1 MTDQFDTPEKRAA
14 WLKSFPQGSQPEQI
28 FKDCRSLQD
37 PFYRD
42 LKGNHKYKV
51 TEDLILEVTGGTLVA
66 SDEDGNVAFIVSE
79 HDFSNFMEC
88 YVGDR
93 IRQTF
98 EETRT
103 SGE

>member
-1 MTDQFDTPEKRAA
+1 MTD
-14 WLKSFPQGSQPEQI
+14 QI

-37 PFYRD
+37 PWHRD
-42 LKGNHKYKV
+42 LKGDHKYRV
-51 TEDLILEVTGGTLVA
+51 SEELHIQVTGGTMVF

-93 IRQTF
+93 VRQTF